1 MGSAPDGS
9 AAGKPREWL
18 AMPGGRIRPVVSV
31 PGDDGAL
38 ELLPYDAWLARLRPT
53 CSCGRPRL
61 GSGRTCGSAECIAEL
76 SARQQTGPPA
86 GGPGA
91 ARRSRGG

>member
-1 MGSAPDGS
+1 MESWVPRRMAPRQASRGNGWPCP
-9 AAGKPREWL
+9 AAGF
-18 AMPGGRIRPVVSV
+18 RPVVSV

-76 SARQQTGPPA
+76 SAR
-86 GGPGA
+86 
-91 ARRSRGG
+91 